1 MWPLFPGLDAF
12 PVKAPQRS
20 QDTADLS
27 PLFITDYLLFESQFD
42 PFSPKS
48 TKILTLS
55 YCVCSNF
62 GLLSGNFPIP
72 CRLLVCT
79 MCEGWQCRS
88 SGVRTW
94 VPIASEI

>member
-1 MWPLFPGLDAF
+1 MRPLIPGLDAF
-12 PVKAPQRS
+12 PVKVPQRS
-20 QDTADLS
+20 QDAADLS
-27 PLFITDYLLFESQFD
+27 PLFITDYLLFESKFD
-42 PFSPKS
+42 PCSPKS
-48 TKILTLS
+48 NNILTFS

-62 GLLSGNFPIP
+62 SLLSGHFPIS

-79 MCEGWQCRS
+79 MCEGRQCRS